1 MRCIE
6 KLTHATS
13 PDGLKCRCKPP
24 RNGCFVGAPGRSAR
38 CGQTARFPIQGDGV
52 DRIVDPVVVHKIA
65 TVIGL
70 AGQGSRGPAVAQHF
84 GLQFIQPG
92 LEPGQRRHGMRVS
105 MTFRYGI
112 FAQCQGLYLWS
123 PQGAE
128 RLGNKTLTVGS
139 VVGTLAALAS
149 LFMAEGQ

>member
-1 MRCIE
+1 M
-6 KLTHATS
+6 
-13 PDGLKCRCKPP
+13 GLSAGVSLPETDASSVP
-24 RNGCFVGAPGRSAR
+24 QAGPLGVGA
-38 CGQTARFPIQGDGV
+38 QLVFPTQGDGA
-52 DRIVDPVVVHKIA
+52 DRIVDPVVGHKIA

-92 LEPGQRRHGMRVS
+92 LEPGQRRHGMRMP

-112 FAQCQGLYLWS
+112 FAQRRGRYLWS

-128 RLGNKTLTVGS
+128 LLGDKTLAVGS

-149 LFMAEGQ
+149 LFMAEG